1 MGLFVET
8 FFKDKT
14 ITQNYNIMQIAVTL
28 AKFYFSFNN
37 NFSNE
42 IYKLK
47 FDMLKHF
54 QLLKLNI
61 FHATAFKE
69 N

>member
-42 IYKLK
+42 IYKIK
-47 FDMLKHF
+47 FDILKHF
-54 QLLKLNI
+54 
-61 FHATAFKE
+61 
-69 N
+69 